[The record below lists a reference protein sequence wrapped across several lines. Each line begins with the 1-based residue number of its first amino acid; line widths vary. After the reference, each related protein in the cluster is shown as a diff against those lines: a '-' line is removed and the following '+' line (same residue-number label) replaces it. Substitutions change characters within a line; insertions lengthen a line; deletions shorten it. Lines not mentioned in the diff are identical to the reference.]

1 MVKLNKLAFKES
13 VADTALAMP
22 IAWGLSYLSLL
33 LLITMGVENAFTL
46 SIFQTMILTVASVT
60 RKYCIRNHF
69 SKKNELKILKSL

>member
-1 MVKLNKLAFKES
+1 MNLNKLALKES
-13 VADTALAMP
+13 IADTALAMP

-33 LLITMGVENAFTL
+33 VLMSMGVENALTL

-69 SKKNELKILKSL
+69 SKRKELKILKSL

>member
-1 MVKLNKLAFKES
+1 MNLNKLALKES
-13 VADTALAMP
+13 IADTALAMP

-33 LLITMGVENAFTL
+33 VLMSMGVENAFTL

-69 SKKNELKILKSL
+69 SKRNELKILKSL

>member
-33 LLITMGVENAFTL
+33 LLIIKFLG
-46 SIFQTMILTVASVT
+46 
-60 RKYCIRNHF
+60 
-69 SKKNELKILKSL
+69 LK